1 MSQETEIAVGQAIK
15 PSLTVRLNRI
25 VKANKFASFW
35 GLITVL
41 LLLMAV
47 TADIISPHDPIVPNF
62 QKLQIPPD
70 SENWMGTD
78 QIGRDILSRL
88 IHGSRTTLFV
98 ALVSIAVGTT
108 AGAAWGVMTGYAG
121 GKVDLIAER
130 FLEIMM
136 AIPGLIL
143 AFLLVMVLGATIWT
157 IILAIAVTRLP
168 FAARVIRSVTLSVK
182 QMVYVEAARSIGAKP
197 FRIMW
202 RHVAPQCFAPFIVL
216 ATVHLG
222 TAIIIEASLSFLGL
236 GVRPPTPTW
245 GGMLGEASA
254 LLVPNWSFVVFPG
267 LFITAAVLA
276 FNLLG
281 DGLRDILDPRLRGST
296 ETSG

>member
-1 MSQETEIAVGQAIK
+1 MAI
-15 PSLTVRLNRI
+15 
-25 VKANKFASFW
+25 
-35 GLITVL
+35 
-41 LLLMAV
+41 

-108 AGAAWGVMTGYAG
+108 AGAAWGGMTGYAG

-254 LLVPNWSFVVFPG
+254 LLVPNWWFVVFPG